1 MNFFQNINRVFGE
14 IIVHSTARQ
23 QYYKNGSRQLTMVKH
38 LDHYYQTSQK
48 LLTLSHELLI
58 GKQNAYGFSLKVS
71 KLTKK
76 YLSQSIQ
83 RTKINGY
90 YSSRDQILF
99 GGAQE
104 SVFF

>member
-58 GKQNAYGFSLKVS
+58 GKQNAYEFTLKVS

-83 RTKINGY
+83 RTKINGC